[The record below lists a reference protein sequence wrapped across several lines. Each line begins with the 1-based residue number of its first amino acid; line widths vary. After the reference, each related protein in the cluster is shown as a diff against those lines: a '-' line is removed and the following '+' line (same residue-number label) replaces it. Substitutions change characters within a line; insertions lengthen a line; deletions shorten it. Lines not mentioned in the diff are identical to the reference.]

1 MTLGFYKFP
10 LSEHI
15 LFATINQKQQITV
28 SFQYMEGN
36 LLTPRSEPVDLM
48 GFLTGDKQSMFHCE
62 DAMSWF
68 H

>member
-15 LFATINQKQQITV
+15 LFATKKQKQQIAV

-36 LLTPRSEPVDLM
+36 LLTPCSEPVGLM
-48 GFLTGDKQSMFHCE
+48 RFLTGDKPSMFHCE
-62 DAMSWF
+62 DVISWF